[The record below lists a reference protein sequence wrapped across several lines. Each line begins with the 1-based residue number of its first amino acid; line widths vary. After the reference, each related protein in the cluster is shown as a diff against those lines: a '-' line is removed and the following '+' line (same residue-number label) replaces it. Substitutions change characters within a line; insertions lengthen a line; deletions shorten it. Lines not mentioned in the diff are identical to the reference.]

1 MHITVY
7 STTTCTTCHVLTQWL
22 DKQGLNYQKKVV
34 DEDPALMLEFMSV
47 NDGMVGVPFTLIE
60 KDDGSIQK
68 LTGYDIAKLKAIV
81 T

>member
-22 DKQGLNYQKKVV
+22 DKQGLDYQKKVV